1 MPQFALREGDLS
13 AIYSCISGEGS
24 VVTAMMLLSK
34 PETTAW
40 TPANVYDDCYLLT
53 LTKEDLIELITHVS
67 EESAAAEGFAL
78 IAQNL
83 ERGLLARGD
92 DDDDDDDDDD
102 EDEDDDEDAFAPG
115 GHRSLLNA
123 DGSPRQVFTG
133 DAYCVHCKVKRD
145 FEGLVFTAESG
156 RRMAK
161 GNCPVCGTTV
171 NRILVEE

>member
-92 DDDDDDDDDD
+92 D
-102 EDEDDDEDAFAPG
+102 EDDDEDAFAPG

>member
-53 LTKEDLIELITHVS
+53 LTQEDLIELITHVS

-83 ERGLLARGD
+83 ERGLLARGED

-102 EDEDDDEDAFAPG
+102 EDDEDDEDDDNDDDDDYDDDDDDDDDDGDGDGDGDG
-115 GHRSLLNA
+115 GDDD
-123 DGSPRQVFTG
+123 DGGG
-133 DAYCVHCKVKRD
+133 DDDDGDGDEH
-145 FEGLVFTAESG
+145 AE
-156 RRMAK
+156 
-161 GNCPVCGTTV
+161 
-171 NRILVEE
+171 ILRGG